1 MNCKRLFLILTLAL
15 CVSAAA
21 HAQYDRNIVQRLTK
35 VDYNRW
41 HFGFILGLGFNDFRV
56 VPNNYVDEDGNR
68 WYAASG
74 GLKPSFV
81 VGMIVDLRLVDYLN
95 LRFTPCLGLGQRQ
108 FQYSAFNPAGEVVD
122 RINTA
127 VSCVTMEV
135 PLYLKYSAKRYG
147 NVRPYIIAGAG
158 ALFNMNLD
166 RDKAILLKPVDVEIA
181 FGIGFDIYLEY
192 FKLCP
197 EIKFGF
203 GLLDEL
209 NRNHPEAE
217 GTREFICTQSTKRL
231 TARMLTI
238 TFNFE

>member
-1 MNCKRLFLILTLAL
+1 LLVLLSLGGAVTAN
-15 CVSAAA
+15 
-21 HAQYDRNIVQRLTK
+21 AQSDRKIVQRLTK

-41 HFGFILGLGFNDFRV
+41 HFGFILGLGFNDYRV
-56 VPNNYVDEDGNR
+56 SPNDYVDENGNK
-68 WYAASG
+68 WYAASA

-81 VGMIVDLRLVDYLN
+81 VGMLVDLRIVEYLN
-95 LRFTPCLGLGQRQ
+95 LRFTPCLGLGQRD
-108 FQYSAFNPAGEVVD
+108 FEFNAFNSKGEYVETIKTSV
-122 RINTA
+122 NG
-127 VSCVTMEV
+127 VTMEL

-147 NVRPYIIAGAG
+147 NFRPYLIVGG
-158 ALFNMNLD
+158 GPLFNMNLD
-166 RDKAILLKPVDVEIA
+166 PEVPILLKPFDVEIA
-181 FGIGFDIYLEY
+181 FGVGFNIYLEY

-209 NRNHPEAE
+209 ERNHPEVI
-217 GTREFICTQSTKRL
+217 GTDLEVCTKSVSRL

>member
-1 MNCKRLFLILTLAL
+1 MKRLLLILSFAL
-15 CVSAAA
+15 CTVVA

-41 HFGFILGLGFNDFRV
+41 HFGFILGLGFNDFRT
-56 VPNNYVDEDGNR
+56 VPNNYVDEDGNK

-81 VGMIVDLRLVDYLN
+81 VGMIVDLRLVEYLN
-95 LRFTPCLGLGQRQ
+95 LRFTPCLGLGQRS
-108 FQYSAFNPAGEVVD
+108 FQYSAFNAAGEVVD
-122 RINTA
+122 RINTS
-127 VSCVTMEV
+127 VSCVTMDV
-135 PLYLKYSAKRYG
+135 PIYLKYSAKRYG
-147 NVRPYIIAGAG
+147 NIRPYIIVGAG
-158 ALFNMNLD
+158 PLFNMNLD
-166 RDKAILLKPVDVEIA
+166 RDRAILLKPMDVQIS
-181 FGIGFDIYLEY
+181 FGIGFNIYLEY

-197 EIKFGF
+197 EIKFGI

-209 NRNHPEAE
+209 NRNHPEME